1 MINPGNRAQ
10 DSGSLTYTSA
20 PMTELNG
27 RRRTKSGDTLGQ
39 GEVESESQAH
49 ASVRDNEH
57 MKVCSGIRS
66 IALLHLPSQIPLHI
80 PLACL

>member
-1 MINPGNRAQ
+1 
-10 DSGSLTYTSA
+10 
-20 PMTELNG
+20 MTELNG

-66 IALLHLPSQIPLHI
+66 IALLRRVTSHPNFPLHI